1 MLRFFVGWAPD
12 SSDQYHILC
21 VIIWLLINL
30 VYIGFL
36 FQVDLMQQER
46 VITTREG
53 DKLGFTCE
61 TWYCGVAY
69 QVVQKVIL
77 LW

>member
-12 SSDQYHILC
+12 SSDQYHIFRCYLFVDKPC
-21 VIIWLLINL
+21 LHW
-30 VYIGFL
+30 FL